1 MRNLTI
7 ARADITTALAA
18 HALTESLR
26 QAKASGESAVR
37 SRVASEALYDA
48 RLTDPLRARDKA
60 TLVDPALAAAILQD
74 AVEIPPSTTSQ
85 PALPS
90 QLGPFNTGYIA
101 FDNGVPVGG
110 SMSLTLYQDGGYAFS
125 GSFHDSGFPSY
136 KLEADWV
143 IVSQSGKAFTF
154 SHSGETYGTVD
165 SGSRDF
171 TFSDVG
177 TNDEIK
183 NAWSDLCAA
192 YTWRWTAYCNWD
204 VQAAIDD
211 LINALKVAGTVIA
224 AVIAVV
230 ALF

>member
-1 MRNLTI
+1 MNNRTVD
-7 ARADITTALAA
+7 RANVSDALAT
-18 HALTESLR
+18 HALSQSTM
-26 QAKASGESAVR
+26 QARVSGESAVR
-37 SRVASEALYDA
+37 ITQPVSPGQREE
-48 RLTDPLRARDKA
+48 RI
-60 TLVDPALAAAILQD
+60 VDPRLAALLQNIIVMPKR
-74 AVEIPPSTTSQ
+74 APS
-85 PALPS
+85 LPS

-101 FDNGVPVGG
+101 FDGGVPVGG

-136 KLEADWV
+136 KIEPNWA

-154 SHSGETYGTVD
+154 SHAGETYGTID

-171 TFSDVG
+171 SFSDIG
-177 TNDEIK
+177 TNDDIK
-183 NAWSDLCAA
+183 NAWADLCAS
-192 YTWRWTAYCNWD
+192 YTWRWTVYCNWD

-211 LINALKVAGTVIA
+211 LINALKVAGTVIT

>member
-1 MRNLTI
+1 MPNQTI
-7 ARADITTALAA
+7 DRAGVADAA
-18 HALTESLR
+18 AEHAFAQSLIR
-26 QAKASGESAVR
+26 AKVSGETAVSVR
-37 SRVASEALYDA
+37 RDPGAAVSMNEKNLEKHPLWASLN
-48 RLTDPLRARDKA
+48 
-60 TLVDPALAAAILQD
+60 PALQKYAQNLVTPQ
-74 AVEIPPSTTSQ
+74 PPPQ
-85 PALPS
+85 LPS
-90 QLGPFNTGYIA
+90 QLGPFNSGYIT

-136 KLEADWV
+136 KIEADWV

-154 SHSGETYGTVD
+154 SHAGETYGTID

-171 TFSDVG
+171 TFSDIG
-177 TNDEIK
+177 NNGDIK
-183 NAWSDLCAA
+183 DAWADLCAG

-211 LINALKVAGTVIA
+211 LINALKVAGTVIT